1 MKIHIRVHLVITA
14 LVLIISTLCVFLYP
28 DYEAKTDPVV
38 AEFVIEQSMKDRV
51 TNTLILSGHYTV
63 RRDCTY
69 LGIHAYDDGNALTL
83 SRYDRLNQGNNFL
96 MSIVGATTSAVVI
109 TMSHKCNRF
118 YTIEEPVARIILD
131 EVPVAGAKP

>member
-28 DYEAKTDPVV
+28 DYEAKTNPVV
-38 AEFVIEQSMKDRV
+38 AEFVVEQSMKDKV
-51 TNTLILSGHYTV
+51 TNTLVLSGHYTV
-63 RRDCTY
+63 RRDCVY

-109 TMSHKCNRF
+109 TMSHRCNRF
-118 YTIEEPVARIILD
+118 FTIEEVVTKIDLAN
-131 EVPVAGAKP
+131 VPVAGAN